1 MALHSGFLFLCRYS
15 AVPHIKSQ
23 SIKYIMSTVNFE
35 LTIGK
40 SYFQVPNFIH
50 NGEKIIRKQDFQKIE
65 KRFINNIK
73 NKIMK
78 S

>member
-1 MALHSGFLFLCRYS
+1 
-15 AVPHIKSQ
+15 
-23 SIKYIMSTVNFE
+23 MSTVNFE